1 MADLKDID
9 LAVKTIKKYH
19 KKFVILKCTSKYPA
33 KYEDLNLKMIGKLK
47 KKYKCPVDSSD
58 HTMDNLASIIS
69 VTQGASVVEK
79 HFKIENDNKSVDS
92 HFSTPISNYGKIR
105 DLINSVNNIIGND
118 KSAFKL
124 SNELIK
130 SRRSLYVS
138 KDIKKFESISFKN
151 IKSIRPGFGMHPK
164 FLKKIIGKNAKR
176 NLKKGTPLLKK
187 DIYD

>member
-1 MADLKDID
+1 
-9 LAVKTIKKYH
+9 
-19 KKFVILKCTSKYPA
+19 
-33 KYEDLNLKMIGKLK
+33 MITNQLI
-47 KKYKCPVDSSD
+47 
-58 HTMDNLASIIS
+58 AIS
-69 VTQGASVVEK
+69 PHQYQIT
-79 HFKIENDNKSVDS
+79 
-92 HFSTPISNYGKIR
+92 GKIR

-176 NLKKGTPLLKK
+176 NLKKGHPYSKK
-187 DIYD
+187 IFMIKRLAIIPARAGSKRIKNKNMKLFLENH